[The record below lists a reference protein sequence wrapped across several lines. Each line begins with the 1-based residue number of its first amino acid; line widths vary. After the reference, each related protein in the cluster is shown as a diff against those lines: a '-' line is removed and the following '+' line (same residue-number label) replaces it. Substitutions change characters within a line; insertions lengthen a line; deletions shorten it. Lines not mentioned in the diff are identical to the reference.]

1 ETAMRADGT
10 CEREPGMPVTVFADL
25 AVQHGFRLARTGA
38 GDDVDD
44 AAQRVRS
51 VDRGLRAAHD
61 LDPLDVPGVEDREI
75 ERSAAR
81 VVRVVHADAVD
92 EHHREVRLAAPDEDG
107 GDAAAA
113 TRLRDLK
120 PGYALQEIQH
130 AGGVGSLDI
139 GPIEH
144 GVRGRQARQAV

>member
-1 ETAMRADGT
+1 RELELPRDRIAREGVAGCGITVVHGRGPQEETAMRADGT

-61 LDPLDVPGVEDREI
+61 LDPLDVSRIEDREI
-75 ERSAAR
+75 E
-81 VVRVVHADAVD
+81 
-92 EHHREVRLAAPDEDG
+92 
-107 GDAAAA
+107 
-113 TRLRDLK
+113 
-120 PGYALQEIQH
+120 
-130 AGGVGSLDI
+130 GS
-139 GPIEH
+139 
-144 GVRGRQARQAV
+144 